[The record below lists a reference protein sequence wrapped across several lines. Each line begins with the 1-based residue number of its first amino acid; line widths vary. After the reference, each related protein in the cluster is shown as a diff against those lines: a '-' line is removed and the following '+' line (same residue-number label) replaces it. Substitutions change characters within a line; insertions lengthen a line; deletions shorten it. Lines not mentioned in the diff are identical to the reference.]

1 MKERREKLLLRS
13 RTRKGSISS
22 SAKVNEGTHWQSNSM
37 KHLHGYDRTT
47 KSEVEMKVVQGV
59 AKEVEEE
66 EEEMIGSFDDH
77 VQRRKMRKLATASH
91 QYSASE
97 MIGRD

>member
-1 MKERREKLLLRS
+1 
-13 RTRKGSISS
+13 
-22 SAKVNEGTHWQSNSM
+22 
-37 KHLHGYDRTT
+37 
-47 KSEVEMKVVQGV
+47 MKVVQGV